1 MPGPLDNKGE
11 ELTIAVGVA
20 CPEGLVLA
28 ADSRATVIGEG
39 YARVATDYSHK
50 VFHIGGRFGAAT
62 FGWRFLEANTI
73 EGVMEEFA
81 AQTKLPKAVDELV
94 ERLKDYFGARIKKH
108 LEAGIDQEPPEGT
121 DVLGFIVGGYDPQGI
136 GHIKTVYLPTGDV
149 VAIASTAAYDCGAQ
163 WQGESDVFTRL
174 LRGFDSMRINTESWS
189 EEQQEAVDAVSYS
202 ARSFACR
209 CKMRS
214 ISPLSLSGRRST
226 RSGSPMERLG
236 RRAALPPAAGPSR
249 CWL

>member
-50 VFHIGGRFGAAT
+50 VFDIGGRFGAAT

-108 LEAGIDQEPPEGT
+108 LEAGIDQEPPEGPT
-121 DVLGFIVGGYDPQGI
+121 SSASSLAATTRRGSVTSRPSTFRRATSWPLPRPPRTTAEHSGRVNPTFSLACFGG
-136 GHIKTVYLPTGDV
+136 
-149 VAIASTAAYDCGAQ
+149 STRCGSTPRA
-163 WQGESDVFTRL
+163 GRKSSRKLSTP
-174 LRGFDSMRINTESWS
+174 SRIPS
-189 EEQQEAVDAVSYS
+189 
-202 ARSFACR
+202 RSFACR

-236 RRAALPPAAGPSR
+236 RRAASPPAAGPSR